1 MKGKNGMTEEAK
13 KKLEDGGVNVEEA
26 MQRFMNNDKLL
37 ERFLKK
43 FVSDESYGNLVK
55 AMEEKDCDK
64 AFTEAHTLKGV
75 TGNLA
80 LSRLHSVISEQTDYL
95 RGKDFET
102 AAAMMPQVKAL
113 YEEVLETIKEVFG
126 DDVS

>member
-1 MKGKNGMTEEAK
+1 MTEEAK
-13 KKLEDGGVNVEEA
+13 KKLEEGGVNVEEA

-43 FVSDESYGNLVK
+43 FVSDDSYGNLVR

-80 LSRLHSVISEQTDYL
+80 LFRLHSVISEQTDYL
-95 RGKDFET
+95 RGKDFASAEE
-102 AAAMMPQVKAL
+102 MMPKVAEL
-113 YEEVLETIKEVFG
+113 YEEVLETIKEVYG

>member
-1 MKGKNGMTEEAK
+1 MTEDAK
-13 KKLEDGGVNVEEA
+13 KKLEEGGVNVEEA

-43 FVSDESYGNLVK
+43 FVADESYGNLVK
-55 AMEEKDCDK
+55 AIEEKDCDK

-80 LSRLHSVISEQTDYL
+80 LFKLHAAICEQTDYL
-95 RGKDFET
+95 RGKDL
-102 AAAMMPQVKAL
+102 AAAAEMMPQVTAL
-113 YEEVLETIKEVFG
+113 YEEVLGTIKEVYG
-126 DDVS
+126 V

>member
-1 MKGKNGMTEEAK
+1 MKEKDGMTEEAK
-13 KKLEDGGVNVEEA
+13 KKLEEGGVNVEEA

-37 ERFLKK
+37 ERFLIK
-43 FVSDESYGNLVK
+43 FVSDGSYGNLVK

-80 LSRLHSVISEQTDYL
+80 LSGLNSVISEQTDHL
-95 RGKDFET
+95 RGKDFD
-102 AAAMMPQVKAL
+102 AAAEMMPRVTAL
-113 YEEVLETIKEVFG
+113 YEEVLGVIKEVYG
-126 DDVS
+126 I